1 MIRNFSDKIYH
12 DDKFDEKTDGD
23 IGEALDIIKECNE
36 YNIDG

>member
-12 DDKFDEKTDGD
+12 DDKFDEKMDGD